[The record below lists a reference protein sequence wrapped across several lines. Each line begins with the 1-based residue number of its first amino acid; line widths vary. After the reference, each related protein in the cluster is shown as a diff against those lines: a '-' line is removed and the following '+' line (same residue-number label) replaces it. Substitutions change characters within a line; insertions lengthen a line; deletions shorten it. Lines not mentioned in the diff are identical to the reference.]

1 MSDTTT
7 KIICPICESA
17 NCFESET
24 DGAFSY
30 LCMRCGSTTNTHFKD
45 GSPQLEEALKKS
57 PKIIQAL
64 KHKDPKTELVWIPSV
79 INIPSRGMIY
89 PMGDKDNWN
98 WVFSP
103 IIELSGEEQKEYPIP
118 GKSGEYYE
126 SRLGVEPVDGMVLFG
141 QHEYLEACKKIGI
154 TKDIEE
160 QIE

>member
-1 MSDTTT
+1 
-7 KIICPICESA
+7 
-17 NCFESET
+17 
-24 DGAFSY
+24 
-30 LCMRCGSTTNTHFKD
+30 
-45 GSPQLEEALKKS
+45 
-57 PKIIQAL
+57 
-64 KHKDPKTELVWIPSV
+64 
-79 INIPSRGMIY
+79 
-89 PMGDKDNWN
+89 MGDKDNWI

-103 IIELSGEEQKEYPIP
+103 IIELSGEEQKEYTIP